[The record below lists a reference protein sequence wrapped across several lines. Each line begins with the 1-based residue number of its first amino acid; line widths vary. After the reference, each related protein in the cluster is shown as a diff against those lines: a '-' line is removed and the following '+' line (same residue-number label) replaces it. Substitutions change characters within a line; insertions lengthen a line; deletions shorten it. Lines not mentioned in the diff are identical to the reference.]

1 MTDES
6 HDDRRPA
13 DPATEVIPSLRTG
26 EGIASTRELPVVPG
40 EAAAPTATPP
50 PSAVPPAAPAP
61 AAPPPPVALPPTT
74 LPPTPPPTT
83 PPTTPPAALPSA
95 VPVTTGRSP
104 RRRVPIVVVALLAV
118 VLAVAAAALVYR
130 TRPQDEAGGTTPAA
144 TPAARPTPIRAT
156 ISSFDPSGGSGFRQ
170 DGPRTWRTQTY
181 RSAEFGNLKPGV
193 GLLLDLGAAR
203 DVAVVTLTVE
213 GGPVALELRAADQQG
228 GSAADFARVAAAP
241 DASGATTLRA
251 GDATARRYWLVW
263 VTRLAPQDGG
273 YRAVLSDVT
282 VRGQDG

>member
-50 PSAVPPAAPAP
+50 PSAVPPAAPVP
-61 AAPPPPVALPPTT
+61 AAPPPPVALPPAT
-74 LPPTPPPTT
+74 LPPTP

-144 TPAARPTPIRAT
+144 TPTARPTPIRAT
-156 ISSFDPSGGSGFRQ
+156 LSSFDPSGGSGFRQ

-251 GDATARRYWLVW
+251 GDATARRY
-263 VTRLAPQDGG
+263 
-273 YRAVLSDVT
+273 RAVLSDVT